1 MLKRLAKIAGYNRDW
16 YRYVSSRF
24 KPPRD
29 GEVLYFRLRNGQRLA
44 LKAETRFLLNEIYL
58 DRVYD
63 LPGVDYSNCTKVLDL
78 GGNVGLFALYV
89 ASRSARARIYS
100 FEPSSENLS
109 LLRANLEAT
118 GHAERIRVLPFAVA
132 PSCGRVTL
140 YLHGTPAEY
149 STVGDAKG
157 SARSEEVRCV
167 DVASIFELCEVD
179 EFDIAKIDIEGAER
193 ELLNAAS
200 DEQLRRFK
208 AIVLEW
214 HYSWEALE
222 QVASRF
228 SSIGFHAQP
237 ILLEGHMRFLRA
249 TRQGP
254 M

>member
-1 MLKRLAKIAGYNRDW
+1 MSQAGL
-16 YRYVSSRF
+16 SR
-24 KPPRD
+24 PRMRS
-29 GEVLYFRLRNGQRLA
+29 LHFRLRNGQRLA
-44 LKAETRFLLNEIYL
+44 LKSETRFLLNEIYL

-89 ASRSARARIYS
+89 ASRSARAQIFS

-109 LLRANLEAT
+109 LLRRNLEANPD
-118 GHAERIRVLPFAVA
+118 HAQRIRVLPFAVGS
-132 PSCGRVTL
+132 SCGRVTL
-140 YLHGTPAEY
+140 YLRGTPAEY
-149 STVGDAKG
+149 STAGDNK
-157 SARSEEVRCV
+157 SSTRREEVQCV

-237 ILLEGHMRFLRA
+237 ILLEGHMRFLHAR
-249 TRQGP
+249 RQGP
-254 M
+254 HA